1 MSRPICS
8 MRKPTG
14 EGRDMT
20 APPARQP
27 LDLMQLLTRA
37 ERLMA
42 RRLTAIL
49 DTEGYSLEAWRVITL
64 LADGTGHHMTEIAEH
79 AFLPPAT
86 LTKLVDL
93 LVDNNVVYRR
103 GDDPGRRRRRP
114 LLTPPR
120 HPGVRPGHGAVPA
133 AVRPPATPGGG
144 FPACSRRSGRA
155 GGRSGAGRAPGLGWL
170 RRSGWPELPERASS
184 G

>member
-1 MSRPICS
+1 
-8 MRKPTG
+8 
-14 EGRDMT
+14 MT

-103 GDDPGRRRRRP
+103 VDDIDRRRIRAFLTPRGHHAFRRISDAVAASVAQLPTAGDDHESLTV
-114 LLTPPR
+114 LLAHLVDALSAPE
-120 HPGVRPGHGAVPA
+120 GADRYPVP
-133 AVRPPATPGGG
+133 T
-144 FPACSRRSGRA
+144 
-155 GGRSGAGRAPGLGWL
+155 GRSGG
-170 RRSGWPELPERASS
+170 
-184 G
+184 

>member
-1 MSRPICS
+1 MRQLICS
-8 MRKPTG
+8 MRKAHG
-14 EGRDMT
+14 AGGDMP

-103 GDDPGRRRRRP
+103 GAHPHPRRLP
-114 LLTPPR
+114 ALLTPR
-120 HPGVRPGHGAVPA
+120 GHHPAPPVSHAGASPVPPPPPPGADHDA
-133 AVRPPATPGGG
+133 
-144 FPACSRRSGRA
+144 
-155 GGRSGAGRAPGLGWL
+155 
-170 RRSGWPELPERASS
+170 
-184 G
+184 